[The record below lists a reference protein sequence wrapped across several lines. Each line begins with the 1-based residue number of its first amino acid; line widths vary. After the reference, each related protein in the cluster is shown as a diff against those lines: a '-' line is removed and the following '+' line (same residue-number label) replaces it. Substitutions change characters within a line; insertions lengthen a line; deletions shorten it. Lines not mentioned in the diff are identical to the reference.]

1 MSMGEMT
8 AWPLQMNPELL
19 QLKQF
24 AGSVLGQDEDDDLL
38 FRLLPKNNFETK

>member
-1 MSMGEMT
+1 MT

-24 AGSVLGQDEDDDLL
+24 AGSVLGQDEDGRSA
-38 FRLLPKNNFETK
+38 F